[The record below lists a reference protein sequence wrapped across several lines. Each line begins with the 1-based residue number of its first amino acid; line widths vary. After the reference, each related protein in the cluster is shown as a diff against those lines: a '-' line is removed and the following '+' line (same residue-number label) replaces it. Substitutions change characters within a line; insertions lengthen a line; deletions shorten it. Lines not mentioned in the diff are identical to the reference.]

1 MRTKLRT
8 RAAAAVVA
16 ILLGGLLALFATSGP
31 AVAFFS
37 GGLFLDVQ
45 VGSPAHLVAR
55 GAAVDVPV
63 EVTCN
68 ATGTADVFVRVTQKS
83 GSGVAQGFGS
93 TSVGCTGSGQQITIR
108 AQQREARPSSRAPR
122 WPPPRSSAATG
133 SPAAAR
139 QTARSSKSKSDAPPP
154 SHGDAATVA
163 TWPRRHPLGG
173 RRRCPV
179 RGRPRT
185 DSAVVLPN
193 RSAPSRTDPDQP
205 GWRGAPSPC
214 LSRESLAQTNH
225 PGRTW
230 TGRTRLKT
238 GSPKWRVG
246 LRSST

>member
-108 AQQREARPSSRAPR
+108 AQAEGGKTFKQGTAVA
-122 WPPPRSSAATG
+122 SAEIFGCGTRVCG
-133 SPAAAR
+133 NE
-139 QTARSSKSKSDAPPP
+139 
-154 SHGDAATVA
+154 
-163 TWPRRHPLGG
+163 
-173 RRRCPV
+173 
-179 RGRPRT
+179 T
-185 DSAVVLPN
+185 DSEVIAIQ
-193 RSAPSRTDPDQP
+193 R
-205 GWRGAPSPC
+205 
-214 LSRESLAQTNH
+214 
-225 PGRTW
+225 
-230 TGRTRLKT
+230 
-238 GSPKWRVG
+238 
-246 LRSST
+246 